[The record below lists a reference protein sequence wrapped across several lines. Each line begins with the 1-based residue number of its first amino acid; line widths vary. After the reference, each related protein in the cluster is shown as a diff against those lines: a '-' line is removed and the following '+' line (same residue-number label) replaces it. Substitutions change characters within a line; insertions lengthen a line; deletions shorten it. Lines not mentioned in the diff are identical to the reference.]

1 MECSLSSVGLLLMV
15 QVDPVVRG
23 WGLALFSARA
33 VGQEV
38 VRERNP
44 NNQADDGPAACSN
57 GNKAPEQCTKCD
69 ECQATNQSKLFHDS
83 CCLSSQ
89 ERSHADLLLSLQ

>member
-1 MECSLSSVGLLLMV
+1 MV
-15 QVDPVVRG
+15 QVDPGVRG
-23 WGLALFSARA
+23 WGLALFSARV

-44 NNQADDGPAACSN
+44 NNQADDGSAACSN
-57 GNKAPEQCTKCD
+57 GNKAPKQCTQCD
-69 ECQATNQSKLFHDS
+69 ECQATNQSEMFHDT

-89 ERSHADLLLSLQ
+89 ERSYADLFLSLP